1 MKPVYTEDGITYM
14 YIKVRIAALM
24 VKVTWALLSESDDQH
39 NNLFLLAVTKKNAN
53 VALVLTFFEKL
64 VTVRM

>member
-1 MKPVYTEDGITYM
+1 M